1 MIRARSKFNVSKNK
15 DKRTSNGIV
24 FDSELEKRYYEEV
37 VIPKYE
43 SGEIT
48 HYELQKKY
56 VLQEKFT
63 RPNGEKIRQIDYVA
77 DFYLEY
83 ADGRIEVI
91 DTKGMGDSVAKLK
104 RKMMYYLYPT
114 LDYKWISYAKKYGGW
129 LEYDQLQKLRKLA
142 KKEKERKLK

>member
-1 MIRARSKFNVSKNK
+1 MIKTRSKFNVSKNK
-15 DKRTSNGIV
+15 DKRTSSGIV

-77 DFYLEY
+77 DFYIEY
-83 ADGRIEVI
+83 ADGKIEVI